1 MTLYF
6 VLIMCAVKN
15 GGMFVFVPDGI
26 YYSLMYSY
34 ISMKKPLHN
43 TLYYVPQSDFDLP
56 IKKGDFSNHLNFSGQ
71 NFREENCYFSTIGWC
86 IIEISIINGIV
97 LLVYVKCFL

>member
-1 MTLYF
+1 ML
-6 VLIMCAVKN
+6 
-15 GGMFVFVPDGI
+15 
-26 YYSLMYSY
+26 
-34 ISMKKPLHN
+34 
-43 TLYYVPQSDFDLP
+43 QSDFDLP
-56 IKKGDFSNHLNFSGQ
+56 IKKGDFSNYLNFSGQ